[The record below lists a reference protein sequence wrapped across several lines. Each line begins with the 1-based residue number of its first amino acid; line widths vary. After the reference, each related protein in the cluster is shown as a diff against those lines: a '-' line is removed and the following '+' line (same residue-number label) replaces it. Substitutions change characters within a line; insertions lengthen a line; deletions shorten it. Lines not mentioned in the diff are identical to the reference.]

1 MPRCQVDVMYNKKTG
16 EFIRSRKV
24 LDMSDQKFAKTK
36 EWKRLVEEFQ
46 KKSDRAVAIL
56 GTTYLNTHLARL
68 LECFIIEDEKISKML
83 LGEENPLG
91 SFEARIKAAYGL
103 GLISRTEYHDLV
115 LIWHIRNRFIRDMG
129 EGSFTE
135 MDIQNLCKRLK
146 IPDEVILQEEEPSP
160 RRLFVFGTAILAQQL
175 MYRAN
180 QANEEKRTLR
190 DNFILVNIE

>member
-1 MPRCQVDVMYNKKTG
+1 M
-16 EFIRSRKV
+16 EE
-24 LDMSDQKFAKTK
+24 QKSETTR
-36 EWKRLVEEFQ
+36 EWQRLVQEFQ

-56 GTTYLNTHLARL
+56 GTTYLNTHLSRL
-68 LECFIIEDEKISKML
+68 LQCFLIDDEKISNML

-91 SFEARIKAAYGL
+91 TFEARIKAAFGF

-129 EGSFTE
+129 EGRFAE
-135 MDIQNLCKRLK
+135 EDIRGLCKRLK
-146 IPDEVILQEEEPSP
+146 IPDEVILQEENPTP

-175 MYRAN
+175 MFRAN
-180 QANEEKRTLR
+180 EANEEKRTLR

>member
-1 MPRCQVDVMYNKKTG
+1 MTED
-16 EFIRSRKV
+16 RSATTR
-24 LDMSDQKFAKTK
+24 

-56 GTTYLNTHLARL
+56 GTTYLNTHLANL
-68 LECFIIEDEKISKML
+68 LECFLIDDEKIAKML

-91 SFEARIKAAYGL
+91 SFEARIKAAYGF

-129 EGSFTE
+129 EGSFME
-135 MDIQNLCKRLK
+135 MDTQNLCKRLK
-146 IPDEVILQEEEPSP
+146 IPDEVILQEEDPTP
-160 RRLFVFGTAILAQQL
+160 RHLFVFGTAILAQQL

-180 QANEEKRTLR
+180 EANLEKREPR

>member
-1 MPRCQVDVMYNKKTG
+1 MEMDEQASEAPR
-16 EFIRSRKV
+16 
-24 LDMSDQKFAKTK
+24 
-36 EWKRLVEEFQ
+36 EWKRLINEFQ
-46 KKSDRAVAIL
+46 SKSDRAVAIL

-68 LECFIIEDEKISKML
+68 LDCFIIDDEKISKML

-91 SFEARIKAAYGL
+91 SFEARIKATYGF
-103 GLISRTEYHDLV
+103 GLISKTEYHDLV
-115 LIWHIRNRFIRDMG
+115 LIWHIRNRFISDIG

-146 IPDEVILQEEEPSP
+146 IPDEVILKEDDPSP
-160 RRLFVFGTAILAQQL
+160 RRIFVFGIAILAQQL

-180 QANEEKRTLR
+180 QANEEKRVLR

>member
-1 MPRCQVDVMYNKKTG
+1 M
-16 EFIRSRKV
+16 EE
-24 LDMSDQKFAKTK
+24 QKSETTR
-36 EWKRLVEEFQ
+36 EWQRLVQEFQ

-56 GTTYLNTHLARL
+56 GTTYLNTHLSRL
-68 LECFIIEDEKISKML
+68 LECFLIDDEKISNML

-91 SFEARIKAAYGL
+91 TFEARIKAAFGF

-129 EGSFTE
+129 EGKFAE
-135 MDIQNLCKRLK
+135 EDIRGLCKRLR
-146 IPDEVILQEEEPSP
+146 IPDEVILQEENPTP

-175 MYRAN
+175 MFRAN
-180 QANEEKRTLR
+180 EANDEKRTLR

>member
-1 MPRCQVDVMYNKKTG
+1 MDEQDAGKT
-16 EFIRSRKV
+16 R
-24 LDMSDQKFAKTK
+24 
-36 EWKRLVEEFQ
+36 EWQRLIQEFQ
-46 KKSDRAVAIL
+46 QKSDRAVAIL

-68 LECFIIEDEKISKML
+68 LECFLIEDEKVRNML
-83 LGEENPLG
+83 LEEENPLG
-91 SFEARIKAAYGL
+91 TFEARIKAAFGF

-129 EGSFTE
+129 EGNFSE
-135 MDIQNLCKRLK
+135 EDIRNLCKRLK
-146 IPDEVILQEEEPSP
+146 IPDEVILQEEDPSA

-180 QANEEKRTLR
+180 EANDEKRFPR

>member
-1 MPRCQVDVMYNKKTG
+1 MDEDRAGTV
-16 EFIRSRKV
+16 R
-24 LDMSDQKFAKTK
+24 
-36 EWKRLVEEFQ
+36 EWKRLVLEFQ

-68 LECFIIEDEKISKML
+68 LECFLIDDEKIAKML

-91 SFEARIKAAYGL
+91 SFEARIKAAFGL

-115 LIWHIRNRFIRDMG
+115 LIWHIRNRFIGDMG
-129 EGSFTE
+129 EGSFSE
-135 MDIQNLCKRLK
+135 LDIQNLCKRLK
-146 IPDEVILQEEEPSP
+146 IPDEVILQDEDPSP

-180 QANEEKRTLR
+180 QAFEEKRKLR
-190 DNFILVNIE
+190 ENFILVNIE

>member
-1 MPRCQVDVMYNKKTG
+1 M
-16 EFIRSRKV
+16 EE
-24 LDMSDQKFAKTK
+24 QKSETTR
-36 EWKRLVEEFQ
+36 EWQRLVQEFQ

-56 GTTYLNTHLARL
+56 GTTYLNTHLSRL
-68 LECFIIEDEKISKML
+68 LECFLIDDEKISNML

-91 SFEARIKAAYGL
+91 TFEARIKAAFGF

-129 EGSFTE
+129 EGKFAE
-135 MDIQNLCKRLK
+135 EDVRGLCKRLR
-146 IPDEVILQEEEPSP
+146 IPDEVILQEENPTP

-180 QANEEKRTLR
+180 EANEEKRTLR

>member
-1 MPRCQVDVMYNKKTG
+1 MEQ
-16 EFIRSRKV
+16 
-24 LDMSDQKFAKTK
+24 QKSIKTK
-36 EWKRLVEEFQ
+36 EWKRLVDEFQ

-56 GTTYLNTHLARL
+56 GTTYLNTHLSRL
-68 LECFIIEDEKISKML
+68 LDCFIIEDEKISKML

-129 EGSFTE
+129 EGSFME

-146 IPDEVILQEEEPSP
+146 IPDEVILQEEDPSP

-190 DNFILVNIE
+190 DNFILVNID

>member
-1 MPRCQVDVMYNKKTG
+1 MQ
-16 EFIRSRKV
+16 E
-24 LDMSDQKFAKTK
+24 QKSETTR
-36 EWKRLVEEFQ
+36 EWQRLVQEFQ

-56 GTTYLNTHLARL
+56 GTTYLNTHLSRL
-68 LECFIIEDEKISKML
+68 LECFLIDDEKISNML

-91 SFEARIKAAYGL
+91 TFEARIKAAFGF

-129 EGSFTE
+129 EGKFAE
-135 MDIQNLCKRLK
+135 EDIRGLCKRLR
-146 IPDEVILQEEEPSP
+146 IPDEVILQEENPTP

-180 QANEEKRTLR
+180 EANEEKRTLR

>member
-1 MPRCQVDVMYNKKTG
+1 MMEDTKPG
-16 EFIRSRKV
+16 SSR
-24 LDMSDQKFAKTK
+24 
-36 EWKRLVEEFQ
+36 EWKRLVTEFQ
-46 KKSDRAVAIL
+46 SKSDRAVAIL

-68 LECFIIEDEKISKML
+68 LECFLIDDEKISKML

-91 SFEARIKAAYGL
+91 TFEARIKAAFGF

-129 EGSFTE
+129 EGRFDE
-135 MDIQNLCKRLK
+135 EEIQNLCKRLK
-146 IPDEVILQEEEPSP
+146 IPDEVILREENPSS

-180 QANEEKRTLR
+180 EANEEKRELR

>member
-1 MPRCQVDVMYNKKTG
+1 M
-16 EFIRSRKV
+16 EE
-24 LDMSDQKFAKTK
+24 QKSETTR
-36 EWKRLVEEFQ
+36 EWQRLVQEFQ

-56 GTTYLNTHLARL
+56 GTTYLNTHLSRL
-68 LECFIIEDEKISKML
+68 LECFLIDDEKISNML

-91 SFEARIKAAYGL
+91 TFEARIKAAFGF

-129 EGSFTE
+129 EGRFAE
-135 MDIQNLCKRLK
+135 EDIRGLCKRLK
-146 IPDEVILQEEEPSP
+146 IPDEVILQEENPTP

-175 MYRAN
+175 MFRAN
-180 QANEEKRTLR
+180 EANEEKRTLR

>member
-1 MPRCQVDVMYNKKTG
+1 MEDHI
-16 EFIRSRKV
+16 E
-24 LDMSDQKFAKTK
+24 DQIEGSTR
-36 EWKRLVEEFQ
+36 EWKRLVNEFQ
-46 KKSDRAVAIL
+46 SKSDRAVAIL

-68 LECFIIEDEKISKML
+68 LECFLVDDEKISKML

-91 SFEARIKAAYGL
+91 TFEARIKAAFGF

-115 LIWHIRNRFIRDMG
+115 LIWHIRNRFIGDMG
-129 EGSFTE
+129 EGKFAE
-135 MDIQNLCKRLK
+135 EEIQNLCKRLK
-146 IPDEVILQEEEPSP
+146 IPDEVILREENPSP

-180 QANEEKRTLR
+180 EANDEKRTLR

>member
-1 MPRCQVDVMYNKKTG
+1 M
-16 EFIRSRKV
+16 EE
-24 LDMSDQKFAKTK
+24 QKSETTR
-36 EWKRLVEEFQ
+36 EWQRLVQEFQ

-56 GTTYLNTHLARL
+56 GTTYLNTHLSRL
-68 LECFIIEDEKISKML
+68 LECFLIDDEKISNML

-91 SFEARIKAAYGL
+91 TFEARIKAAFGF

-129 EGSFTE
+129 EGKFAE
-135 MDIQNLCKRLK
+135 EDIRGLCKRLR
-146 IPDEVILQEEEPSP
+146 IPDEVILQEENPTP

-180 QANEEKRTLR
+180 EANEEKRTLR

>member
-1 MPRCQVDVMYNKKTG
+1 
-16 EFIRSRKV
+16 
-24 LDMSDQKFAKTK
+24 MSEEKNVKTK
-36 EWKRLVEEFQ
+36 EWKRLIEEFQ

-68 LECFIIEDEKISKML
+68 LECFLVDDEKISKML
-83 LGEENPLG
+83 IGEENPLG

-129 EGSFTE
+129 EGNFAE
-135 MDIQNLCKRLK
+135 AEIQNLCKRLK
-146 IPDEVILQEEEPSP
+146 IPDEVILQQENPSP

-180 QANEEKRTLR
+180 EAYQEKRTLR
-190 DNFILVNIE
+190 DNFILVNID

>member
-1 MPRCQVDVMYNKKTG
+1 MGMV
-16 EFIRSRKV
+16 
-24 LDMSDQKFAKTK
+24 DQKSASTR
-36 EWKRLVEEFQ
+36 EWKRLVDEFQ

-68 LECFIIEDEKISKML
+68 LECFIIDDEKISKML

-129 EGSFTE
+129 EGSFSE

-146 IPDEVILQEEEPSP
+146 IPDEVILQAETPSP
-160 RRLFVFGTAILAQQL
+160 RGLFVFGTAILAQQL

-180 QANEEKRTLR
+180 EAAKEKRSLR

>member
-1 MPRCQVDVMYNKKTG
+1 MGMA
-16 EFIRSRKV
+16 
-24 LDMSDQKFAKTK
+24 DQKSASTR
-36 EWKRLVEEFQ
+36 EWKRLVDEFQ

-68 LECFIIEDEKISKML
+68 LECFIIDDEKISKML

-129 EGSFTE
+129 EGSFAE
-135 MDIQNLCKRLK
+135 MDIRNLCKRLK
-146 IPDEVILQEEEPSP
+146 IPDEVILQEENPSP
-160 RRLFVFGTAILAQQL
+160 RGLFVFGTAILAQQL

-180 QANEEKRTLR
+180 EAANEKRSLR

>member
-1 MPRCQVDVMYNKKTG
+1 M
-16 EFIRSRKV
+16 EE
-24 LDMSDQKFAKTK
+24 QKSETTR
-36 EWKRLVEEFQ
+36 EWQRLVQEFQ

-56 GTTYLNTHLARL
+56 GTTYLNTHLSRL
-68 LECFIIEDEKISKML
+68 LECFLIDDEKISNML

-91 SFEARIKAAYGL
+91 TFEARIKAAFGF

-129 EGSFTE
+129 EGKFAE
-135 MDIQNLCKRLK
+135 EDIRGLCKRLR
-146 IPDEVILQEEEPSP
+146 IPDEVILQDENPTP

-175 MYRAN
+175 MFRAN
-180 QANEEKRTLR
+180 EANEEKRTLR